1 LNFIALTY
9 WKRARQVIG
18 AAIQVR
24 EEHPLVVRGQG
35 RLRLALPWLE
45 AVLGAAAAEGRAPVR
60 APAAEW
66 LASRGTARAATD
78 RSWREWLMAG
88 TDAGAALL
96 QQFPAGPSLRAL
108 HAAGAVAG
116 AWACARPVHLL
127 TAIDHLQLAP
137 GGVDITEAESALLL
151 RDLNRH
157 LEGRGLRFHVEG
169 PADDWLLECQDP
181 IDCRSFPPDEAEGRN
196 LRELMPRGPDGARV
210 CSFMNEIQMLLHE
223 HPVNVERAALRRPV
237 INSLWIWGFGQ
248 AREAKAIELPALY
261 TDDEWLSGIW
271 RLHGAAGRSLEE
283 FAAGDPGSAGD
294 VLVAW
299 SRTPRG
305 IADEALADADRRC
318 FAPSLAALRSGAVRA
333 VDVLT
338 GERAFEADSR
348 ARLRFWRRER
358 PLAEAIA

>member
-1 LNFIALTY
+1 LI
-9 WKRARQVIG
+9 
-18 AAIQVR
+18 
-24 EEHPLVVRGQG
+24 VRGQG

-45 AVLGAAAAEGRAPVR
+45 AVLGVAAAEGRAPAR

-66 LASRGTARAATD
+66 LASRGSARAATD
-78 RSWREWLMAG
+78 LPWREWLVAG

-96 QQFPAGPSLRAL
+96 QQFPAGPCLRAL
-108 HAAGAVAG
+108 HAAGASAG
-116 AWACARPVHLL
+116 TWACARPVHLL

-137 GGVDITEAESALLL
+137 CGVDLAPEESALLL

-157 LEGRGLRFHVEG
+157 LDGRGLRFHAAG
-169 PADDWLLECQDP
+169 PADDWLLECEHP
-181 IDCRSFPPDEAEGRN
+181 IDCGSVPPDAAEGRN

-210 CSFMNEIQMLLHE
+210 RSLMNEIQMLLHD
-223 HPVNVERAALRRPV
+223 HPVNVERAATRRPA
-237 INSLWIWGFGQ
+237 INSFWLWGFGQ
-248 AREAKAIELPALY
+248 VREAQTIELPALY

-271 RLHGAAGRSLEE
+271 RLRGAAGRSLEE
-283 FAAGDPGSAGD
+283 FAAGDPGTAGD

-305 IADEALADADRRC
+305 TADEALADADRRC

-338 GERAFEADSR
+338 GERAFAVDAR

>member
-1 LNFIALTY
+1 M
-9 WKRARQVIG
+9 G

-24 EEHPLVVRGQG
+24 EEHPLIVRGQG

-45 AVLGAAAAEGRAPVR
+45 AVLGAAAAEGRAPAR

-66 LASRGTARAATD
+66 LASRGVARPATD
-78 RSWREWLMAG
+78 RPWREWLMAG

-96 QQFPAGPSLRAL
+96 QQFPAGPCLRAL
-108 HAAGAVAG
+108 HAGESSAAT
-116 AWACARPVHLL
+116 WACARPVHLL

-137 GGVDITEAESALLL
+137 RDVGITAEESVALL

-157 LEGRGLRFHVEG
+157 LEGRGLRFHARG
-169 PADDWLLECQDP
+169 PADDWQLECDEL
-181 IDCRSFPPDEAEGRN
+181 IDCGSIPPDAAEGRN

-210 CSFMNEIQMLLHE
+210 RSLMNEIQMLLHD
-223 HPVNVERAALRRPV
+223 HPVNVERAARSRPA
-237 INSLWIWGFGQ
+237 INSLWLWGFGPV
-248 AREAKAIELPALY
+248 REAKSIELPALY
-261 TDDEWLSGIW
+261 TDDVWLSGIW

-283 FAAGDPGSAGD
+283 FAAGDHGRAGD
-294 VLVAW
+294 VLVGW

-305 IADEALADADRRC
+305 LEDEALADADRRC

-333 VDVLT
+333 LDVLT
-338 GERAFEADSR
+338 GERAFAVDSR
-348 ARLRFWRRER
+348 ARLRFWRRAR